1 MASPQS
7 LNPPEKESMVT
18 SVTQKAQEEEE
29 EDDED
34 EETGQKFEFDD
45 SEDEQNTVENSVE
58 NKESGTPHVEA
69 EHSENTN
76 GSTATNALY
85 CQAMKRNQQA
95 VNGGIP
101 AGLEDQNIPTHPC
114 TTNSEMVARQSPD
127 GSSVSAEPQV
137 ADEQASFWK
146 RNNIYEGSHFEPEC
160 LYASIQKSPHKH
172 AQTAPVHSRE
182 WFSVVSELT
191 LRLHKGLAPQ
201 GKAVPES
208 DENSP
213 SEQLKQNSAPPA
225 RSEVIYDDVP
235 CENITPPDAVDDVI
249 YEEVQRSGES
259 GLIDNGWGSSEFES
273 YDEQSDSETKQPT
286 RNKISPDVRR
296 LKQRCVQTRR
306 ELAMRLGAR
315 DVGQLKQNY
324 DIKVQQLMKAARN
337 GTKDGLEKTK
347 IAMMRKVSFLSKKD
361 CTDDT
366 EEDSGYLD
374 VTVSEL
380 KHPPPQLSPMP
391 EGLSSQ
397 QVVRRHILGSII
409 QSERSYL
416 DSLKRILL
424 EYKKPLMEA
433 EPRILSLKKVQP
445 IFYRLK
451 EILQCHSMFQIAL
464 ASRVAEWDNTEK
476 IGDLFVASFSKSM
489 VLDVYSDYVNNFT
502 NAMALIKK
510 ACMSKPAF
518 LEFLKKKQAASTDRI
533 TLYGLMVKPIQRFPQ
548 FILLLQD
555 MLKNT
560 PVGHQDRLPLQ
571 LALTELETL
580 AEKLNEQKRLAEQ
593 LAEIQQ
599 LTRSVSDRNLSKQLN
614 SDQKQLILS
623 ETLIETVYGEKGQ
636 VLKSK
641 ERKVFLLN
649 DMLICANINVKGPP
663 DISSLVPIGPKY
675 AVKWSAPL
683 LQVQVV
689 EVGQETPQ
697 RKDSIY
703 QQIGSKRLSSTN
715 SQGKLF
721 LGPPRLYQDLQEL
734 QHDLSV
740 VEEVTLLVGTLQ
752 GSYQNLN
759 TTVGQDWCMAL
770 QRLIRIKE
778 DEIQCANKCR
788 LRLMVPGKPDK
799 SGRPVSFT
807 VVFSTPSPISKIS
820 WVNRLHLAKIALR
833 EENLPGWVCVED
845 DEKTK
850 PPFWCP
856 LLACRLPVF
865 TPKMQDL
872 KLQAAL
878 YNPVHCSLLGFS
890 AASTSLPQG
899 YLWVASGGDNSHG
912 QVEIFSLNRPT
923 PRSVKSFSLGSP
935 VLCLEYITEPS
946 TDEELETQTSE
957 VPSKIGNTI
966 CVGLLDGNI
975 LVYGSV
981 DTAAQCLLTFCNPEG
996 CPVLCLK
1003 QSANF
1008 LFAGLSNGKVA
1019 VYNRK
1024 SGVGLWD
1031 PDSCRHVVIGCAPV
1045 LKLLQI
1051 DECVWASCVNQ
1062 VSVIEGSSLRTQS
1075 FEVHPDP
1082 MVSVTHMVR
1091 AGGGVWMAF
1100 SEGSSLRLFH
1110 TETLEHLQE
1119 INISTPSA
1127 YLSPGQKTVCVTSLL
1142 ICQGLLWVGTA
1153 QGIIVTLPVPRL
1165 EGIPKITGKGMTSL
1179 NAHNGP
1185 VEFLVATSSILSH
1198 DFLKRDSVMEGADSS
1213 NGAEDKE
1220 ATNSSQES
1228 LQQADVSPQVEAK
1241 AKGVLLQYHLRSTS
1255 QLPGKLLTARPEET
1269 SNSTQD
1275 SLEHTLEDCS
1285 IYELSDDP
1293 EVWVRGPGPSSKE
1306 AARREK
1312 VTSAAVIAGGKGFRR
1327 LANSSNSSDSNENM
1341 LMVWQLPITV

>member
-1 MASPQS
+1 
-7 LNPPEKESMVT
+7 MVPG
-18 SVTQKAQEEEE
+18 VTQKPQDEEEG
-29 EDDED
+29 DDED
-34 EETGQKFEFDD
+34 EETGEKFEFDD
-45 SEDEQNTVENSVE
+45 SEDEQNTAENSVQ
-58 NKESGTPHVEA
+58 NKESETPHVEA
-69 EHSENTN
+69 EHSE
-76 GSTATNALY
+76 STKSSAAANALY
-85 CQAMKRNQQA
+85 CQAMKRDTHHNQQT
-95 VNGGIP
+95 VNGETP
-101 AGLEDQNIPTHPC
+101 AGLKDQNIATHPH
-114 TTNSEMVARQSPD
+114 TTYPDMVARQSPD
-127 GSSVSAEPQV
+127 GISVSAESRV
-137 ADEQASFWK
+137 ADEQASTWK
-146 RNNIYEGSHFEPEC
+146 RNNIYEG
-160 LYASIQKSPHKH
+160 K
-172 AQTAPVHSRE
+172 T
-182 WFSVVSELT
+182 VSES
-191 LRLHKGLAPQ
+191 A
-201 GKAVPES
+201 A
-208 DENSP
+208 DSP
-213 SEQLKQNSAPPA
+213 AEQLKVNSAPPA
-225 RSEVIYDDVP
+225 HSEVIYDDVP
-235 CENITPPDAVDDVI
+235 CENNSPPDAEDDVI

-259 GLIDNGWGSSEFES
+259 GLVDNGWGSSEFES

-286 RNKISPDVRR
+286 RN
-296 LKQRCVQTRR
+296 
-306 ELAMRLGAR
+306 
-315 DVGQLKQNY
+315 
-324 DIKVQQLMKAARN
+324 KVQQLMKAARN

-361 CTDDT
+361 CTDNT
-366 EEDSGYLD
+366 EDDSGYLD

-397 QVVRRHILGSII
+397 QIVRRHILGSII

-433 EPRILSLKKVQP
+433 EPRILSLKKIQP

-464 ASRVAEWDNTEK
+464 ASRVAEWENTEK

-593 LAEIQQ
+593 LTEIQQ
-599 LTRSVSDRNLSKQLN
+599 LARSIGDRNLSKHLN

-649 DMLICANINVKGPP
+649 DMLVCANINVKYIETGIDSIFEEPRGPP

-697 RKDSIY
+697 RKDSVY
-703 QQIGSKRLSSTN
+703 QQSGSKRLSSTN
-715 SQGKLF
+715 FQGKLF
-721 LGPPRLYQDLQEL
+721 LGPPRLYQELQEL

-856 LLACRLPVF
+856 LLACRVPVF
-865 TPKMQDL
+865 TPKLQDL

-878 YNPVHCSLLGFS
+878 YNPVHCALLGFS

-899 YLWVASGGDNSHG
+899 YLWVASGGDDSHG

-935 VLCLEYITEPS
+935 VLCLEYIPEPS

-966 CVGLLDGNI
+966 CVGLSDGNI

-981 DTAAQCLLTFCNPEG
+981 DTAAQCLLTFSNPEG
-996 CPVLCLK
+996 CPVLCL
-1003 QSANF
+1003 QHSDNF

-1019 VYNRK
+1019 IYNRK
-1024 SGVGLWD
+1024 SEDGLWD
-1031 PDSCRHVVIGCAPV
+1031 PDSCRHVVIGCAPI
-1045 LKLLQI
+1045 LKLLRI
-1051 DECVWASCVNQ
+1051 DEHVWASCANQ
-1062 VSVIEGSSLRTQS
+1062 VSVIEGSCLRTQS

-1127 YLSPGQKTVCVTSLL
+1127 YLSPGQKAVCVTSLL

-1185 VEFLVATSSILSH
+1185 VEFLLASSSILSQ
-1198 DFLKRDSVMEGADSS
+1198 DFLKRDSATEGVDS
-1213 NGAEDKE
+1213 NGGEDKE
-1220 ATNSSQES
+1220 VTNSSQES
-1228 LQQADVSPQVEAK
+1228 LQQADGSPQGETK

-1255 QLPGKLLTARPEET
+1255 QLPGKLLTALPEES
-1269 SNSTQD
+1269 SNSTQE
-1275 SLEHTLEDCS
+1275 SLEHTLEDGS

-1293 EVWVRGPGPSSKE
+1293 EVWVRGPVPSSKE
-1306 AARREK
+1306 SARREK
-1312 VTSAAVIAGGKGFRR
+1312 VTSAAVISGGKGFRR
-1327 LANSSNSSDSNENM
+1327 LANSSNSNDSSENT

>member
-1 MASPQS
+1 MLRVFPSQCGRRCCARIQLECRHDFILTSWHLHS
-7 LNPPEKESMVT
+7 LLTLLKKKEESHKHLGWLEESMVPG
-18 SVTQKAQEEEE
+18 VTQKPQDEEEG
-29 EDDED
+29 DDED
-34 EETGQKFEFDD
+34 EETGEKFEFDD
-45 SEDEQNTVENSVE
+45 SEDEQNTAENSVQ
-58 NKESGTPHVEA
+58 NKESETPHVEA
-69 EHSENTN
+69 EHSE
-76 GSTATNALY
+76 STKSSAAANALY
-85 CQAMKRNQQA
+85 CQAMKRDTHHNQQT
-95 VNGGIP
+95 VNGETP
-101 AGLEDQNIPTHPC
+101 AGLKDQNIATHPH
-114 TTNSEMVARQSPD
+114 TTYPDMVARQSPD
-127 GSSVSAEPQV
+127 GISVSAESRV
-137 ADEQASFWK
+137 ADEQASTWK
-146 RNNIYEGSHFEPEC
+146 RNNIYEG
-160 LYASIQKSPHKH
+160 K
-172 AQTAPVHSRE
+172 T
-182 WFSVVSELT
+182 VSES
-191 LRLHKGLAPQ
+191 A
-201 GKAVPES
+201 A
-208 DENSP
+208 DSP
-213 SEQLKQNSAPPA
+213 AEQLKVNSAPPA
-225 RSEVIYDDVP
+225 HSEVIYDDVP
-235 CENITPPDAVDDVI
+235 CENNSPPDAEDDVI

-259 GLIDNGWGSSEFES
+259 GLVDNGWGSSEFES

-286 RNKISPDVRR
+286 RN
-296 LKQRCVQTRR
+296 
-306 ELAMRLGAR
+306 
-315 DVGQLKQNY
+315 
-324 DIKVQQLMKAARN
+324 KVQQLMKAARN

-361 CTDDT
+361 CTDNT
-366 EEDSGYLD
+366 EDDSGYLD

-397 QVVRRHILGSII
+397 QIVRRHILGSII

-433 EPRILSLKKVQP
+433 EPRILSLKKIQP

-464 ASRVAEWDNTEK
+464 ASRVAEWENTEK

-593 LAEIQQ
+593 LTEIQQ
-599 LTRSVSDRNLSKQLN
+599 LARSIGDRNLSKHLN

-649 DMLICANINVKGPP
+649 DMLVCANINVKYIETGIDSIFEEPRGPP

-697 RKDSIY
+697 RKDSVY
-703 QQIGSKRLSSTN
+703 QQSGSKRLSSTN
-715 SQGKLF
+715 FQGKLF
-721 LGPPRLYQDLQEL
+721 LGPPRLYQELQEL

-856 LLACRLPVF
+856 LLACRVPVF
-865 TPKMQDL
+865 TPKLQDL

-878 YNPVHCSLLGFS
+878 YNPVHCALLGFS

-899 YLWVASGGDNSHG
+899 YLWVASGGDDSHG

-935 VLCLEYITEPS
+935 VLCLEYIPEPS

-966 CVGLLDGNI
+966 CVGLSDGNI

-981 DTAAQCLLTFCNPEG
+981 DTAAQCLLTFSNPEG
-996 CPVLCLK
+996 CPVLCL
-1003 QSANF
+1003 QHSDNF

-1019 VYNRK
+1019 IYNRK
-1024 SGVGLWD
+1024 SEDGLWD
-1031 PDSCRHVVIGCAPV
+1031 PDSCRHVVIGCAPI
-1045 LKLLQI
+1045 LKLLRI
-1051 DECVWASCVNQ
+1051 DEHVWASCANQ
-1062 VSVIEGSSLRTQS
+1062 VSVIEGSCLRTQS

-1127 YLSPGQKTVCVTSLL
+1127 YLSPGQKAVCVTSLL

-1185 VEFLVATSSILSH
+1185 VEFLLASSSILSQ
-1198 DFLKRDSVMEGADSS
+1198 DFLKRDSATEGVDS
-1213 NGAEDKE
+1213 NGGEDKE
-1220 ATNSSQES
+1220 VTNSSQES
-1228 LQQADVSPQVEAK
+1228 LQQADGSPQGETK

-1255 QLPGKLLTARPEET
+1255 QLPGKLLTALPEES
-1269 SNSTQD
+1269 SNSTQE
-1275 SLEHTLEDCS
+1275 SLEHTLEDGS

-1293 EVWVRGPGPSSKE
+1293 EVWVRGPVPSSKE
-1306 AARREK
+1306 SARREK
-1312 VTSAAVIAGGKGFRR
+1312 VTSAAVISGGKGFRR
-1327 LANSSNSSDSNENM
+1327 LANSSNSNDSSENT

>member
-1 MASPQS
+1 
-7 LNPPEKESMVT
+7 
-18 SVTQKAQEEEE
+18 
-29 EDDED
+29 
-34 EETGQKFEFDD
+34 
-45 SEDEQNTVENSVE
+45 
-58 NKESGTPHVEA
+58 
-69 EHSENTN
+69 
-76 GSTATNALY
+76 
-85 CQAMKRNQQA
+85 
-95 VNGGIP
+95 
-101 AGLEDQNIPTHPC
+101 
-114 TTNSEMVARQSPD
+114 
-127 GSSVSAEPQV
+127 
-137 ADEQASFWK
+137 
-146 RNNIYEGSHFEPEC
+146 
-160 LYASIQKSPHKH
+160 
-172 AQTAPVHSRE
+172 
-182 WFSVVSELT
+182 
-191 LRLHKGLAPQ
+191 
-201 GKAVPES
+201 
-208 DENSP
+208 
-213 SEQLKQNSAPPA
+213 
-225 RSEVIYDDVP
+225 
-235 CENITPPDAVDDVI
+235 I
-249 YEEVQRSGES
+249 YEEVQRSGEP

-315 DVGQLKQNY
+315 DVGQFKHSY

-361 CTDDT
+361 CTDDI

-433 EPRILSLKKVQP
+433 EPRILSLKKIQP
-445 IFYRLK
+445 VFYRLK

-502 NAMALIKK
+502 NAMGLIKK

-641 ERKVFLLN
+641 EPVLFTH
-649 DMLICANINVKGPP
+649 
-663 DISSLVPIGPKY
+663 ISSLVPIGPKY

-697 RKDSIY
+697 FNVNIITDYHGNVICS
-703 QQIGSKRLSSTN
+703 
-715 SQGKLF
+715 GKLF

-833 EENLPGWVCVED
+833 DENLPGWVCVED

-856 LLACRLPVF
+856 LLALISSSCFL
-865 TPKMQDL
+865 Q
-872 KLQAAL
+872 LQAAL

-899 YLWVASGGDNSHG
+899 YLWVASGGDDSHG

-923 PRSVKSFSLGSP
+923 PRSVKSFSLASP

-957 VPSKIGNTI
+957 VLSKIGNTI

-1003 QSANF
+1003 HSANF

-1024 SGVGLWD
+1024 SGEGFWD

-1051 DECVWASCVNQ
+1051 DECVWASCANQ

-1127 YLSPGQKTVCVTSLL
+1127 YLSRGQKSVCVTSLL

-1185 VEFLVATSSILSH
+1185 VEFLVATSSILSQ
-1198 DFLKRDSVMEGADSS
+1198 DFLKRDSTTEGVDSS
-1213 NGAEDKE
+1213 GGGEDKKVR
-1220 ATNSSQES
+1220 NSSQES
-1228 LQQADVSPQVEAK
+1228 LQQADGSPQAK

-1255 QLPGKLLTARPEET
+1255 QLPGKLLTARPEE
-1269 SNSTQD
+1269 SSDSTQD
-1275 SLEHTLEDCS
+1275 SLEHTLEDGS

-1312 VTSAAVIAGGKGFRR
+1312 VTSAAVISGGKGFRR
-1327 LANSSNSSDSNENM
+1327 LAKSSNSPDSSENT

>member
-172 AQTAPVHSRE
+172 AQT
-182 WFSVVSELT
+182 
-191 LRLHKGLAPQ
+191 GLAPQ

-649 DMLICANINVKGPP
+649 DMLICANINVKYIETGIDNIFEEPRGPP

>member
-1 MASPQS
+1 MLRVFPSKCGRICCVRIQLECRHDYILNFMASPES
-7 LNPPEKESMVT
+7 LNPPKKESMVPG
-18 SVTQKAQEEEE
+18 VTQKPQEEEE
-29 EDDED
+29 DGDED
-34 EETGQKFEFDD
+34 EETGEKFEFDD
-45 SEDEQNTVENSVE
+45 SEDEQNTVENSVQ
-58 NKESGTPHVEA
+58 NKESRTPHVDA
-69 EHSENTN
+69 EHSESTK
-76 GSTATNALY
+76 GSTAANALY
-85 CQAMKRNQQA
+85 CQAMKRVTQHNQPT
-95 VNGGIP
+95 VNGGTP
-101 AGLEDQNIPTHPC
+101 AGLEDQNIPTHPH
-114 TTNSEMVARQSPD
+114 TTYPDMVARQSPD
-127 GSSVSAEPQV
+127 GSSISAEPRV
-137 ADEQASFWK
+137 ADEQESISK
-146 RNNIYEGSHFEPEC
+146 RNNIYEGK
-160 LYASIQKSPHKH
+160 A
-172 AQTAPVHSRE
+172 
-182 WFSVVSELT
+182 VSESA
-191 LRLHKGLAPQ
+191 G
-201 GKAVPES
+201 
-208 DENSP
+208 DSP
-213 SEQLKQNSAPPA
+213 PEQLKVNSVSAPSA

-235 CENITPPDAVDDVI
+235 CENNSPPDAEDDVI

-366 EEDSGYLD
+366 EDDSGYLD

-391 EGLSSQ
+391 EGLSGQ
-397 QVVRRHILGSII
+397 QIVRRHILGSII

-433 EPRILSLKKVQP
+433 EPRILSLRKIQP

-599 LTRSVSDRNLSKQLN
+599 LARSIGDRNLSKQLN

-697 RKDSIY
+697 RKDSVY
-703 QQIGSKRLSSTN
+703 QHSGSKRLSSTN

-721 LGPPRLYQDLQEL
+721 LGPPRLFQELQEL

-752 GSYQNLN
+752 GAYQNLN

-807 VVFSTPSPISKIS
+807 VVLGTPSPISKIS

-856 LLACRLPVF
+856 LLACRVPVF
-865 TPKMQDL
+865 APKVQDL

-878 YNPVHCSLLGFS
+878 YNPVHCALLGFS

-899 YLWVASGGDNSHG
+899 YLWVVSGGDDSHG

-923 PRSVKSFSLGSP
+923 PRSVKTFSLGSP
-935 VLCLEYITEPS
+935 VLCLEYIPEPS

-957 VPSKIGNTI
+957 VLSKIGNTI

-1003 QSANF
+1003 HSANF

-1019 VYNRK
+1019 IYNRK
-1024 SGVGLWD
+1024 SEEGLWD

-1045 LKLLQI
+1045 LKLLRI
-1051 DECVWASCVNQ
+1051 DEYVWASCANQ
-1062 VSVIEGSSLRTQS
+1062 VSVIEGSSLKTQS

-1127 YLSPGQKTVCVTSLL
+1127 YLSPGQKAVCVTSLL

-1179 NAHNGP
+1179 NAHSGP
-1185 VEFLVATSSILSH
+1185 VEFLLATSSVLPQ
-1198 DFLKRDSVMEGADSS
+1198 DFLKRDSATEGADS
-1213 NGAEDKE
+1213 NIGGEDKE

-1228 LQQADVSPQVEAK
+1228 LQQADGSSQGEAK

-1255 QLPGKLLTARPEET
+1255 QLPGKVLTGRPEES
-1269 SNSTQD
+1269 SNPTQE
-1275 SLEHTLEDCS
+1275 SLEHSLEDGS

-1293 EVWVRGPGPSSKE
+1293 DVWVRGPGPSSKE
-1306 AARREK
+1306 STRREK
-1312 VTSAAVIAGGKGFRR
+1312 VTSAAVISGGKGFRR
-1327 LANSSNSSDSNENM
+1327 LPSSSNSHDSSENT

>member
-7 LNPPEKESMVT
+7 LNPPQQESMFT
-18 SVTQKAQEEEE
+18 GVTQTPQQQEE

-34 EETGQKFEFDD
+34 EEIGEKFEFDD
-45 SEDEQNTVENSVE
+45 SEDEHDTEENSEQKKVS
-58 NKESGTPHVEA
+58 ESSHVEA
-69 EHSENTN
+69 ENSERTK
-76 GSTATNALY
+76 GSMASNALY
-85 CQAMKRNQQA
+85 SQAIKRVTHSYQQS
-95 VNGGIP
+95 VNG
-101 AGLEDQNIPTHPC
+101 EDQDI
-114 TTNSEMVARQSPD
+114 TTNPHSTYPDMVARQSPD
-127 GSSVSAEPQV
+127 GSSVSAEPRMT
-137 ADEQASFWK
+137 DEPASAWK
-146 RNNIYEGSHFEPEC
+146 KNNIYEEN
-160 LYASIQKSPHKH
+160 A
-172 AQTAPVHSRE
+172 
-182 WFSVVSELT
+182 VSMSEGEQ
-191 LRLHKGLAPQ
+191 LRLNPA
-201 GKAVPES
+201 
-208 DENSP
+208 
-213 SEQLKQNSAPPA
+213 SAH
-225 RSEVIYDDVP
+225 SEVIYDDVP
-235 CENITPPDAVDDVI
+235 SENITSPDAEDDVI

-259 GLIDNGWGSSEFES
+259 ALIDNGWGSSEFES

-296 LKQRCVQTRR
+296 LKQRCFQTRR
-306 ELAMRLGAR
+306 ELAMRLGAS
-315 DVGQLKQNY
+315 DVGQLKQSY
-324 DIKVQQLMKAARN
+324 DFKVQQLMKAARN

-361 CTDDT
+361 CTDDI
-366 EEDSGYLD
+366 EDDSGYLD

-397 QVVRRHILGSII
+397 QIVRRHILGSII

-424 EYKKPLMEA
+424 EYKKTLIEA
-433 EPRILSLKKVQP
+433 EPRILSVKKIQP

-451 EILQCHSMFQIAL
+451 EILQCHSIFQIAL
-464 ASRVAEWDNTEK
+464 ASRVAEWDNSEK

-518 LEFLKKKQAASTDRI
+518 LEFLKKKQASSVDRI

-593 LAEIQQ
+593 VAEIQQ
-599 LTRSVSDRNLSKQLN
+599 LARSISDRSLSKQLN
-614 SDQKQLILS
+614 SVQKQLIMC

-649 DMLICANINVKGPP
+649 DLVVCANINLKGPS
-663 DISSLVPIGPKY
+663 DISSLVPVGPKY
-675 AVKWSAPL
+675 TVKWSAPL

-689 EVGQETPQ
+689 EVGQEIPQ
-697 RKDSIY
+697 CKESVY
-703 QQIGSKRLSSTN
+703 QQSGSKRLSSNN

-721 LGPPRLYQDLQEL
+721 LGPPRLFQELQEL
-734 QHDLSV
+734 QHDLEV

-778 DEIQCANKCR
+778 DQIQCANKCR
-788 LRLMVPGKPDK
+788 LRLMVPGKSDK
-799 SGRPVSFT
+799 SGRPVTFT

-850 PPFWCP
+850 PPFRCP
-856 LLACRLPVF
+856 LLACQVPVF
-865 TPKMQDL
+865 TPKAQDL

-878 YNPVHCSLLGFS
+878 YNPVQCALLGFS

-899 YLWVASGGDNSHG
+899 YLWVASGGDGSHG

-923 PRSVKSFSLGSP
+923 PRSVKSFSLGSQ

-946 TDEELETQTSE
+946 TDEEQEVQATE
-957 VPSKIGNTI
+957 VPFKIGNTI
-966 CVGLLDGNI
+966 CVGLQDGNI

-981 DTAAQCLLTFCNPEG
+981 DTAAQCLLTFCNPEVS
-996 CPVLCLK
+996 PVLCLK
-1003 QSANF
+1003 HSANF

-1024 SGVGLWD
+1024 SGEGLWD
-1031 PDSCRHVVIGCAPV
+1031 PDSCRHVVIGYAPV
-1045 LKLLQI
+1045 LKLLRI
-1051 DECVWASCVNQ
+1051 EECVWASCANQ

-1075 FEVHPDP
+1075 FEAHPDP

-1110 TETLEHLQE
+1110 TETMEHLQE
-1119 INISTPSA
+1119 INISTHSA
-1127 YLSPGQKTVCVTSLL
+1127 YFSPGQKTVCVTSLL

-1153 QGIIVTLPVPRL
+1153 QGVIVTLPVPRL
-1165 EGIPKITGKGMTSL
+1165 EGIPKITGKTMTSL
-1179 NAHNGP
+1179 NAHSGP
-1185 VEFLVATSSILSH
+1185 VEFLVATSSILSQAI
-1198 DFLKRDSVMEGADSS
+1198 LKRDSAVEGVDS
-1213 NGAEDKE
+1213 NTGEEDKE
-1220 ATNSSQES
+1220 VTNSSQES
-1228 LQQADVSPQVEAK
+1228 LQQADGASHGEAK
-1241 AKGVLLQYHLRSTS
+1241 SKGVLLQYHLRSTS
-1255 QLPGKLLTARPEET
+1255 QLPGKLLTARPEEAH
-1269 SNSTQD
+1269 SDSTRD
-1275 SLEHTLEDCS
+1275 SLEHSLEDGS

-1293 EVWVRGPGPSSKE
+1293 EIWVRGPGPSSKE

-1312 VTSAAVIAGGKGFRR
+1312 VTSAAVISGGKGFRR
-1327 LANSSNSSDSNENM
+1327 LTNSSISTESNENA
-1341 LMVWQLPITV
+1341 LVVWQLPITV

>member
-1 MASPQS
+1 MTR
-7 LNPPEKESMVT
+7 K
-18 SVTQKAQEEEE
+18 
-29 EDDED
+29 
-34 EETGQKFEFDD
+34 
-45 SEDEQNTVENSVE
+45 
-58 NKESGTPHVEA
+58 
-69 EHSENTN
+69 
-76 GSTATNALY
+76 NAHE
-85 CQAMKRNQQA
+85 R
-95 VNGGIP
+95 
-101 AGLEDQNIPTHPC
+101 
-114 TTNSEMVARQSPD
+114 
-127 GSSVSAEPQV
+127 SSNRALQ
-137 ADEQASFWK
+137 
-146 RNNIYEGSHFEPEC
+146 H
-160 LYASIQKSPHKH
+160 
-172 AQTAPVHSRE
+172 
-182 WFSVVSELT
+182 
-191 LRLHKGLAPQ
+191 
-201 GKAVPES
+201 
-208 DENSP
+208 
-213 SEQLKQNSAPPA
+213 
-225 RSEVIYDDVP
+225 
-235 CENITPPDAVDDVI
+235 
-249 YEEVQRSGES
+249 
-259 GLIDNGWGSSEFES
+259 
-273 YDEQSDSETKQPT
+273 
-286 RNKISPDVRR
+286 
-296 LKQRCVQTRR
+296 
-306 ELAMRLGAR
+306 
-315 DVGQLKQNY
+315 
-324 DIKVQQLMKAARN
+324 VQQLMKAARN

-361 CTDDT
+361 CT

-374 VTVSEL
+374 VTVSEI

-433 EPRILSLKKVQP
+433 EPRILSLRKIQP

-464 ASRVAEWDNTEK
+464 ASRVAEWDHTEK

-623 ETLIETVYGEKGQ
+623 ETLIETVFGEKGQ

-649 DMLICANINVKGPP
+649 DMLVCANINSLLGAYHFRPKSFNV
-663 DISSLVPIGPKY
+663 DIITDYHGNVICS
-675 AVKWSAPL
+675 
-683 LQVQVV
+683 
-689 EVGQETPQ
+689 
-697 RKDSIY
+697 
-703 QQIGSKRLSSTN
+703 
-715 SQGKLF
+715 GKLF
-721 LGPPRLYQDLQEL
+721 LGPPRLYQELQEL

-740 VEEVTLLVGTLQ
+740 VEEVTLLVGTMQ

-872 KLQAAL
+872 KVSERQPTNL
-878 YNPVHCSLLGFS
+878 YLCKLKKEHYS
-890 AASTSLPQG
+890 ARHRSHSIG
-899 YLWVASGGDNSHG
+899 GGDSHG

-935 VLCLEYITEPS
+935 VVCLEYITEPS

-966 CVGLLDGNI
+966 CVGLLD
-975 LVYGSV
+975 
-981 DTAAQCLLTFCNPEG
+981 
-996 CPVLCLK
+996 
-1003 QSANF
+1003 
-1008 LFAGLSNGKVA
+1008 
-1019 VYNRK
+1019 
-1024 SGVGLWD
+1024 
-1031 PDSCRHVVIGCAPV
+1031 
-1045 LKLLQI
+1045 
-1051 DECVWASCVNQ
+1051 
-1062 VSVIEGSSLRTQS
+1062 
-1075 FEVHPDP
+1075 DP

-1179 NAHNGP
+1179 NGHNGP
-1185 VEFLVATSSILSH
+1185 VEFLVATSSILSQ
-1198 DFLKRDSVMEGADSS
+1198 DFLKRDTPMEGGDSRS
-1213 NGAEDKE
+1213 GTEDKE

-1228 LQQADVSPQVEAK
+1228 LQQVDGSPQVEAK

-1269 SNSTQD
+1269 SDSTQD
-1275 SLEHTLEDCS
+1275 SLEHTLEDGS

-1293 EVWVRGPGPSSKE
+1293 EVWVKGPGPSSKE

-1312 VTSAAVIAGGKGFRR
+1312 VTSAAVISGGKGFRR
-1327 LANSSNSSDSNENM
+1327 LANSSNSSDSSENM